1 MTQSPTHSPTTV
13 TLTER
18 LESATALDPVVR
30 AVQPLAGAL
39 VADPNRADAL
49 RGKWLGHALHP
60 LMTDLPIGFLASAL
74 PLGLGGGRSAQS
86 AATRL
91 VALGI
96 ATAVP
101 TAVTGW
107 AEWSG
112 IGQREQRV

>member
-18 LESATALDPVVR
+18 LEAATGLDPVVR

-39 VADPNRADAL
+39 VADPGRADAM
-49 RGKWLGHALHP
+49 RGKRLGHALHP
-60 LMTDLPIGFLASAL
+60 LMADLPIGFWTSAL
-74 PLGLGGGRSAQS
+74 TLDLVGGRSAQS

-101 TAVTGW
+101 TAVTG
-107 AEWSG
+107 
-112 IGQREQRV
+112 